1 MVQLIKPYGCELS
14 YKPVSMIPGQH
25 HLSVAVLVHFSLHP
39 DGTPQADAVSP
50 VWDAVNPALAGYSAF
65 DEGWPKLQAEYLVMG
80 AAYPPAGHLA
90 QPVSVSVS
98 VGSLSKRLAVF
109 GDRHFSALGGISD
122 PAPFERMPIT
132 PATAYGAEG
141 FAANPFGKGA
151 QPVRLKDGTEWHPL
165 PNIELPDALVSSPA
179 SQPDPAGFWAYS
191 PDLPQRARFLGT
203 FDEEWTRTRWPH
215 LPVDTNYTYFQV
227 APPDQRL
234 PQGFWQG
241 GEPITLQNMHPV
253 HAHLQAQ
260 LPALRARLFPAVA
273 VADQEFRIGEVE
285 TRLETVYLLP
295 DQLAGVALYRA
306 LVQVQDPEAREV
318 VGLCVA
324 LEPLDAPAKA
334 PEALAAE
341 FGPQLQA
348 QLGPVVRK
356 PPPAR
361 PSPEQEAANA
371 HELLAQLQQQ
381 RQSFLG
387 NMAAAGMTE
396 AEILSTLRQNP
407 QTRALALAIEQG
419 TSGGSISGFFDE
431 LEQMVKLMDDDDEDQ
446 ADDQDQAT
454 QDATAARQGRLEV
467 IRRKGAAAS
476 CRDLNLPNA
485 DLSGLDL
492 SGMDFSGSVLSGAS
506 LVGATL
512 KACRFDR
519 AVLTQA
525 NFTGADL
532 SGASLAMS
540 SLDEARFEAATLAG
554 ASLMQANADGCRF
567 TDAVLENVD
576 LSMASLSGADLRN
589 TNLSGVSASR
599 TGFSM
604 ALLAHANL
612 SGARLI
618 EASFDGA
625 DLTEADLSKAVCL
638 KTSFSC
644 AKLHKARLQGA
655 DLTESSA
662 DEGTQA
668 TSADLRDAHLDKA
681 SWVGA
686 NLSGANLDRVTAEEA
701 DFSDAGFSQVSMRRV
716 VAKGAHFDRAL
727 LAQANLSLSNFMEGS
742 FALAQ
747 LQGTVMQ
754 GCNLYGVNFLETVF
768 DDADL
773 DGSYIERTIL
783 AERLG
788 KTQL

>member
-1 MVQLIKPYGCELS
+1 MNLIKPQICEIVH
-14 YKPVSMIPGQH
+14 KPVSLLAGQH
-25 HLSVAVLVHFSLHP
+25 ALSVAVLVHFSLHP
-39 DGTPQADAVSP
+39 DGEPQPDAVSP
-50 VWDAVNPALAGYSAF
+50 VWDALNPTLHGHGF
-65 DEGWPKLQAEYLVMG
+65 DEGWPKLQAEYLVLG
-80 AAYPPAGHLA
+80 AAYPPAGHTG
-90 QPVSVSVS
+90 QPVSVSVRM
-98 VGSLSKRLAVF
+98 GNLSKRLAVF
-109 GDRHFSALGGISD
+109 GDRHFNALGGISD

-151 QPVRLKDGTEWHPL
+151 QPVRLKDGSEWHPL
-165 PNIELPDALVSSPA
+165 PNVELPDALVRSPS
-179 SQPDPAGFWAYS
+179 SQPGPAGFWAYS
-191 PDLPQRARFLGT
+191 PDMPQRARFLGT

-253 HAHLQAQ
+253 HAVLQAQ

-306 LVQVQDPEAREV
+306 LVEVQDPEARDV

-341 FGPQLQA
+341 FGPQLQSL
-348 QLGPVVRK
+348 LGPAVRK

-361 PSPEQEAANA
+361 QSPEQEAANA
-371 HELLAQLQQQ
+371 HELLAQLQEQ

-419 TSGGSISGFFDE
+419 TAGGSISGFFDE
-431 LEQMVKLMDDDDEDQ
+431 LEQMVKLMDNEGK

-540 SLDEARFEAATLAG
+540 SLGQARFEAATLAG
-554 ASLMQANADGCRF
+554 ASLVQAHADGCRF

-612 SGARLI
+612 SGARLL

-625 DLTEADLSKAVCL
+625 DLTEADLSKAICL

-681 SWVGA
+681 SWVGV

-701 DFSDAGFSQVSMRRV
+701 DFSDAGLSQVSMRRA

-742 FALAQ
+742 FTLAQ
-747 LQGTVMQ
+747 LQGIVMQ